1 MASKWVQLDFKN
13 LSSEGKPQMKETPSD
28 YEFNIHQE
36 ALKVAVTLN
45 KPELSGVKALKGM
58 EQGNQIAL
66 KQANGKTSYLEASPL
81 NKEIVIRN
89 EQQQPTTLAQLKKQK
104 EAALKLEPS
113 QIKTRVKKIQLDNKQ
128 QQDQSIGIA

>member
-36 ALKVAVTLN
+36 ALKVAVALN